1 MAEGDPLA
9 VGRCPVD
16 FDHFTPDHAAHWPE
30 RFAEMRT
37 QCPRAWSERYGGF
50 WVVSRYQDLVGIAQK
65 PESFS
70 PAKHYDPETG
80 EPRGGLAIPD
90 LPGLRAIPNEVDPP
104 EWNLYRTFLNRRF
117 APKAIDERKARARQ
131 FAAALV
137 DRVIEKGSL
146 DIVDDLASP
155 LPALMMMDIFGF
167 PLHEWRKFADPFHK
181 MVYTA
186 PEDPRFLDVVRGLDY
201 FKQRVDE
208 EIALRRDKP
217 SDDMLGYFA
226 AGAIEGRPL
235 RHDEIQDLAFNLMGG
250 GLDTTTALTSNTLLH
265 LGRHPD
271 MRRRLADDPS
281 LWPVAREEFLRFV
294 TPIHGLARTVTQD
307 IDLEGWQFREGERVL
322 LAYSAANRDPE
333 IFDNPDEVVLDRFP
347 NRHVAFGAGMHRCL
361 GSFLAR
367 MMYETMVTEVL
378 ARIPDYRI
386 VEEAI
391 EPYAAVARVNG
402 WVSIPATFTPGK
414 KVGAEIS

>member
-1 MAEGDPLA
+1 
-9 VGRCPVD
+9 
-16 FDHFTPDHAAHWPE
+16 
-30 RFAEMRT
+30 
-37 QCPRAWSERYGGF
+37 F
-50 WVVSRYQDLVGIAQK
+50 WVVSRYQDVVSIAQK

-70 PAKHYDPETG
+70 PAKEYDPATG
-80 EPRGGLAIPD
+80 KGKGGLAIPE
-90 LPGLRAIPNEVDPP
+90 LPGLRAIPNECDPP

-137 DRVIEKGSL
+137 DRVIEQGHL

-167 PLHEWRKFADPFHK
+167 PLDDWRNFADPFHK
-181 MVYTA
+181 MVYTPA
-186 PEDPRFLDVVRGLDY
+186 DDPAFLDTVKGLDY
-201 FKQRVDE
+201 FKRRVDE
-208 EIALRRDKP
+208 EIAVRREHP
-217 SDDMLGYFA
+217 SDDLLGYLA
-226 AGAIEGRPL
+226 AGEIEGRPL
-235 RHDEIQDLAFNLMGG
+235 THGEIQDLAFNLMGG
-250 GLDTTTALTSNTLLH
+250 GIDTTTALTSNTLLW
-265 LGRHPD
+265 LARHPEQ
-271 MRRRLADDPS
+271 RRRLIDDPS

-307 IDLEGWQFREGERVL
+307 TDMDGWAFREGERVL
-322 LAYSAANRDPE
+322 LAYSSANRDPE
-333 IFDNPDEVVLDRFP
+333 VFDNPDEVVLDRFP
-347 NRHVAFGAGMHRCL
+347 NRHIAFGAGMHRCL

-402 WVSIPATFTPGK
+402 WVRIPATFTPGQ
-414 KVGAEIS
+414 KVGGEIA

>member
-1 MAEGDPLA
+1 
-9 VGRCPVD
+9 
-16 FDHFTPDHAAHWPE
+16 
-30 RFAEMRT
+30 MRAR
-37 QCPRAWSERYGGF
+37 CPRAWTERHGGF
-50 WVVSRYQDLVGIAQK
+50 WVVTRYKDVVDIAQQ

-70 PAKHYDPETG
+70 PAKHHDPETG
-80 EPRGGLAIPD
+80 ESRGGLAIPE
-90 LPGLRAIPNEVDPP
+90 LPGLRFIPNEVDPP

-137 DRVIEKGSL
+137 DRVIEQGHL

-155 LPALMMMDIFGF
+155 LPALMMMEIFGF

-181 MVYTA
+181 MVYTPADA
-186 PEDPRFLDVVRGLDY
+186 PEFLETVRGLDY

-208 EIALRRDKP
+208 EIALRREEPK
-217 SDDMLGYFA
+217 DDLLGLLA
-226 AGAIEGRPL
+226 NGEMDGRPL
-235 RHDEIQDLAFNLMGG
+235 THEEIQNIAFNLMGG
-250 GLDTTTALTSNTLLH
+250 GIDTTTALTSNTLLH
-265 LGRHPD
+265 LGRNPG
-271 MRRRLADDPS
+271 MRQRLIDDPS
-281 LWPVAREEFLRFV
+281 LWSVAREEFLRYV
-294 TPIHGLARTVTQD
+294 TPIHGLARTVVQD
-307 IDLEGWQFREGERVL
+307 TDLDGWQFREGERLL

-333 IFDNPDEVVLDRFP
+333 MFENPDEVVLDRFP

-386 VEEAI
+386 VEDAI
-391 EPYAAVARVNG
+391 LPYETVARVNG
-402 WVSIPATFTPGK
+402 WVRIPATFTPGK
-414 KVGAEIS
+414 KVGAIIA